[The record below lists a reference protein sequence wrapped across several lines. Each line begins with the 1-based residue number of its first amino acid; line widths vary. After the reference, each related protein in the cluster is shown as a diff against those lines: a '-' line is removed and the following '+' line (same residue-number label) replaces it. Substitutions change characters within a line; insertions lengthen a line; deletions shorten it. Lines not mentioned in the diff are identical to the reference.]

1 MFIYST
7 QAGLGDVSSDLSSIG
22 DSLTGVDATT
32 GLPYYLEIAGGLVAL
47 LLISRLVGGAKKSY
61 RRTRRK
67 SAQTAARRAAL
78 KAQLAA
84 L

>member
-1 MFIYST
+1 MYIYSG
-7 QAGLGDVSSDLSSIG
+7 QSGLGDLSTDLTSIS
-22 DSLTGVDATT
+22 DSLSGVDATT
-32 GLPYYLEIAGGLVAL
+32 GLPYYLEIAGGLIAL
-47 LLISRLVGGAKKSY
+47 LLISRFVGGAKKSY
-61 RRTRRK
+61 RRGRRK

>member
-1 MFIYST
+1 MYIYSG
-7 QAGLGDVSSDLSSIG
+7 QSGLGDLNSELTSISDT
-22 DSLTGVDATT
+22 LTGVDATT
-32 GLPYYLEIAGGLVAL
+32 GLPYYLEIAGGLLAV
-47 LLISRLVGGAKKSY
+47 LLISRLAGGAGKSY
-61 RRTRRK
+61 RKSRRK